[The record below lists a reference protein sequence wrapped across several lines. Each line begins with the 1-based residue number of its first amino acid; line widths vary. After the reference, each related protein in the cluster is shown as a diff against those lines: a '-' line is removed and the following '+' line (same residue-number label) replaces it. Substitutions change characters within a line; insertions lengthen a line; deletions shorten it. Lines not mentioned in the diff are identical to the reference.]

1 MGWRDTA
8 ETLLEALI
16 PDDIEANESPE
27 QILARV
33 EATTQP
39 DVGDAEAF
47 SGAELRKAVLAL
59 KRGKYPG
66 LDRIEAEAAKG
77 QRVADSVVEW
87 CQKQKLQLSAEKIEM
102 LLVKGSLVRERP
114 PVINVYGKSI
124 RMKDSIRYLG
134 IHLDAKLRI
143 DTHVENV
150 TSGCGVMFNSLARV
164 AKSNWGL
171 GHKAMSTLYKGLF
184 VPITTYAAAG
194 WADLL
199 EESHRRKLP
208 SVQRH
213 ALLRVT
219 KAYRTVSTD
228 AIPVIAG
235 VLPIDL
241 AITERALQYKIRRS
255 INFEFEGLAFQEDE
269 AATGSR
275 TRSLLRAR
283 LREAILRTWQRRWS
297 SSSKGRTTF
306 EFFDDVQ
313 TRLRSN
319 WVRLDAY
326 VVQFLSGHRNFRAKL
341 RAFNSRK

>member
-1 MGWRDTA
+1 
-8 ETLLEALI
+8 
-16 PDDIEANESPE
+16 
-27 QILARV
+27 
-33 EATTQP
+33 
-39 DVGDAEAF
+39 
-47 SGAELRKAVLAL
+47 
-59 KRGKYPG
+59 
-66 LDRIEAEAAKG
+66 
-77 QRVADSVVEW
+77 
-87 CQKQKLQLSAEKIEM
+87 
-102 LLVKGSLVRERP
+102 
-114 PVINVYGKSI
+114 
-124 RMKDSIRYLG
+124 
-134 IHLDAKLRI
+134 
-143 DTHVENV
+143 
-150 TSGCGVMFNSLARV
+150 MFNTLARV

-171 GHKAMSTLYKGLF
+171 GHKAMSILYKGLF

-199 EESHRRKLP
+199 KESHRRKLA

-228 AIPVIAG
+228 AISVIAG

-255 INFEFEGLAFQEDE
+255 INFEFEGLAFQENE

-283 LREAILRTWQRRWS
+283 LREAILRIWQRRWL

-319 WVRLDAY
+319 WVRLDTY
-326 VVQFLSGHRNFRAKL
+326 VVQFLSGHGNFRAKL
-341 RAFNSRK
+341 RAFNLVENELCQCGEEQTSGHLLFHCENYTNSRSDLRNKSLEIGLRDTITPRELVSKELFETFKELARKILNRQSNDDGTTQRLETDVQGQSYHLDSTGDQSPNPGTSGRDTSPTNALME